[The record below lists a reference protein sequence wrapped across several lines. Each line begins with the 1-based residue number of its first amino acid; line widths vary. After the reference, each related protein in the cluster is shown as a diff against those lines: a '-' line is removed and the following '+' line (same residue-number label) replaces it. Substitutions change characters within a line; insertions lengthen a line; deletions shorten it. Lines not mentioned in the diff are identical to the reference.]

1 MEKHIEEKVRMTE
14 KPEHVENVQEFEE
27 IITSNKKTNLVSVS
41 SRHNFPHF
49 KEAYE
54 NNSRNQQAKSF

>member
-27 IITSNKKTNLVSVS
+27 IITSNK
-41 SRHNFPHF
+41 
-49 KEAYE
+49 
-54 NNSRNQQAKSF
+54 